1 MADTKFSPSQP
12 AYFSDQHTNNN
23 RQYPLY
29 KEHLFQVVLSSLSTS
44 YSISTWVMA
53 TGWRVSIDMVRLD
66 AVISDALTTKRKR
79 VDWKT

>member
-1 MADTKFSPSQP
+1 
-12 AYFSDQHTNNN
+12 
-23 RQYPLY
+23 
-29 KEHLFQVVLSSLSTS
+29 VVLSSLSTS

>member
-53 TGWRVSIDMVRLD
+53 TG
-66 AVISDALTTKRKR
+66 
-79 VDWKT
+79 